1 MKHIEQFKN
10 QQYIN
15 LETYRKNGVG
25 VKTPVWFAQDGDTLR
40 VWTSNGS
47 GKVKRIRRDGSV
59 RIAPS
64 TATGEPT
71 GEWTSANVVI
81 LESDEDLKHTNEL
94 FYKKYGWLFNMFAA
108 LGKIR
113 GGSFITLKVQFN

>member
-15 LETYRKNGVG
+15 LETFRKNGEG
-25 VKTPVWFAQDGDTLR
+25 VKTPVWFAQDGETLR
-40 VWTSNGS
+40 IWTSNGS
-47 GKVKRIRRDGSV
+47 GKVKRVRRDGNV

-71 GEWTSANVVI
+71 GEWTSASVVI
-81 LESDEDLKHTNEL
+81 LESEEDLKRTTDL
-94 FYKKYGWLFNMFAA
+94 FYQKYGWSFNMFAF

-113 GGSFITLKVQFN
+113 GGTFITLKVQFN